1 MAKLDELS
9 RAIGRIEEGVKNLNE
24 KFDGLP
30 CANQETK
37 LEDHEKRL
45 SSVEGKMTIISAISG
60 FIGSILFAVV
70 SWILTK
76 VKLF

>member
-30 CANQETK
+30 CANQDKK

-60 FIGSILFAVV
+60 FIGSILFAIV
-70 SWILTK
+70 SWFLTRIK
-76 VKLF
+76 F